1 MATLLRTSGENFCV
15 TMFVLA
21 IVVATANTLAR
32 RGTPQGNFSEQFL
45 RWFSFFAIGIT
56 GLYTFAGHVFAP
68 QESARLIGWEDSPFQ
83 LEVGTASLG
92 FGLVGLLAFRKDYGL
107 RLAAIV
113 GPACFMWGAA
123 AAHIYQMITQHNF
136 APGNAGVM
144 FWMGV
149 LLPPY
154 GLVLFDQWR
163 RTQSSQQR
171 TQQADHMETAQN
183 WAWPR
188 R

>member
-1 MATLLRTSGENFCV
+1 MIESTVRFILGNYPLEYLIISWMAAGVSLVRRREPWTRAVVLEAILSYYCLFGVGFFFIHNFVMHTFFGE
-15 TMFVLA
+15 
-21 IVVATANTLAR
+21 VAA
-32 RGTPQGNFSEQFL
+32 Q
-45 RWFSFFAIGIT
+45 
-56 GLYTFAGHVFAP
+56 Y
-68 QESARLIGWEDSPFQ
+68 IGWEDSPFQ

-92 FGLVGLLAFRKDYGL
+92 FGLVGLLAYRKDYGL

-123 AAHIYQMITQHNF
+123 AGHIYQMVTQHNY

-154 GLVLFDQWR
+154 GLILFDGWR
-163 RTQSSQQR
+163 RAEKATIFATS
-171 TQQADHMETAQN
+171 A
-183 WAWPR
+183 
-188 R
+188 